1 MKKDLSLTEF
11 VNADVVFATGTNGE
25 MTPVHEIDSR
35 KIEGDNFLY
44 KNSRSFSKKLPDL
57 CEPI

>member
-1 MKKDLSLTEF
+1 MTEF

-25 MTPVHEIDSR
+25 MTPVHEIDGR
-35 KIEGDNFLY
+35 KIEGNESLFL
-44 KNSRSFSKKLPDL
+44 KVQKLFQKKLPSL